1 METNQHEGPEEEIIH
16 QNGLSSSCSFLP
28 PPPPSENLP
37 SPTTSEAVEDVD
49 ERRLNRVAYEYLCR
63 CEEVRTW
70 LSECLKDDSIASIT
84 ELEENLRNGVLLARL
99 GHSFA
104 PQIVPEKGI
113 FDINQEKYKQNE
125 SIPVYRHSDNIMQW
139 RRAMESVRLPEIF
152 IPETADVFEGRNMKT
167 VFCLFALATL
177 LHRQRKAPPMRN
189 LAGKAKFSTT
199 ELGAAKENLKDSKLP
214 EFGDI
219 GNMLSDRKNDVTA
232 QAVAMEILREAV
244 NEMDS
249 KKVLEILKSAPA
261 AIDYVEETMGEQY
274 LDGLKEGAEPFT
286 KVYVQSVIN
295 SANTK
300 SAMDQLEA
308 LLLSVDVDN
317 SQIIHILDLL
327 QIEDVRQFATSLYID
342 LLRKSKDEQLSSG
355 DQVRDVIAH
364 ANALVEVR
372 IAVEHGSSG
381 DVLKALQNPHLNLED
396 VEKSNSTLYYN
407 RLKKEFEGVDDQKFL
422 VREQLA
428 EIVSDYSSISPER
441 RMILELNGALTRGDS
456 EGVEVILKRVSL
468 EFYVEE
474 NLEFYCKRLGKKKA
488 GNLEE
493 LKNELED
500 VNLEVEKAFKLAEQV
515 LKINKAKGSEEK
527 IQKALRGLKDLEADG
542 YRKELIQWYSKKLL
556 EVLETSE
563 NSKDG
568 WMEQDFSLG
577 TVYVST
583 TTPTERSKVA
593 QSPINPNYLNWAIIH
608 FHLIKENKDFDEYFK
623 KNESEVVKGQNALRK
638 FLEQK
643 RAAKEAELKKEQ
655 DEAAAKIQSRYKVY
669 RNKKD
674 LELLKTTTTPSLS
687 LVRKFV
693 NQLPRGEVDFTDDL
707 EVAESK
713 TEVSRLMASNRQLDK
728 NLEEMDENIG
738 LLIKNRLNL
747 QDVIAHRDKTAASAE
762 DFAAKTEVSNKKQ
775 REKSSVESLEQL
787 LYYLQTKPNYLANL
801 IEGLRENRTEMMTD
815 VVSPIFGFLSDNREQ
830 FLLVRLLCELLGRN
844 VAQLRQIEDFHSNY
858 FMQAT
863 ADTVKLSTFDNILS
877 DPCQS
882 IIDELTNYVD
892 EESRVKTFHL
902 DPVDLYQ
909 NLYGRSVESVEKAL
923 QDTTVSDILSSSI
936 SFLAKWSERFMD
948 AVFEN
953 YKLPKSCVYMTSY
966 LETALRHQFPAA
978 TAMQI
983 DQTVAMFAFKVFLS
997 HHLTS
1002 PRSLFRALGIQI
1014 TDDATHRLEAIIQFT
1029 ENAVANKGYANKLWF
1044 LSRLNANVH
1053 VIHRKFI
1060 EYINK
1065 NVRNVV
1071 LDEIYSMNEFTQFDP
1086 FRKPTLSLIDKHL
1099 QTVIECL
1106 RKHKNDISE
1115 GNEDQIVQLI
1125 ESIDDVAT
1133 SDCVVML
1140 QLHPSPNEMLPDG
1153 TQAHLFTRAKKQV
1166 VELLLEGVPG
1176 TDVEQL
1182 VEQKEVTPAMQSI
1195 QTNLKKDLAQL
1206 EDDGRTSKSDKYQS
1220 IVTDIANDIR
1230 LHERRQRER
1239 AEQKKS
1245 IAATRRKLMEQREE
1259 LNEKLAR
1266 YEEYLETCLQNL
1278 SRTSRRLSFRPN
1290 TKEAGKIQKERAS
1303 LDQIKT
1309 YKSSAEKL
1317 FKKGVIKE
1325 ILGYQTP
1332 KRISKLTVE
1341 ISSTEESGVF
1351 SMILTEGK
1359 QQIGDATLQFQD
1371 LLKSESL
1378 SEPIYTINKLVV
1390 LDVKKAI
1397 QYINKKFYNK

>member
-1 METNQHEGPEEEIIH
+1 METNHNHHPTPQ
-16 QNGLSSSCSFLP
+16 QNGT
-28 PPPPSENLP
+28 LP
-37 SPTTSEAVEDVD
+37 SPSSSETVEDVD

-99 GHSFA
+99 GNSFA
-104 PQIVPEKGI
+104 PQVVPEKGI

-125 SIPVYRHSDNIMQW
+125 SVPVYRHSDNIMQW

-177 LHRQRKAPPMRN
+177 LHRQRKAPPIRN
-189 LAGKAKFSTT
+189 LAGKAKFSIT

-214 EFGDI
+214 EFGDV
-219 GNMLSDRKNDVTA
+219 GNMLSDRKNDANA
-232 QAVAMEILREAV
+232 QALAMTALREAV
-244 NEMDS
+244 NEKDAQ
-249 KKVLEILKSAPA
+249 KVLEVLKSAPA
-261 AIDYVEETMGEQY
+261 SIDYVEESMAQHY
-274 LDGLKEGAEPFT
+274 LDGLSEREGDEEPFT
-286 KVYVQSVIN
+286 KVYVQSVVN

-300 SAMDQLEA
+300 SAMEQLEV
-308 LLLSVDVDN
+308 LLNDPSEEQN
-317 SQIIHILDLL
+317 STKIIHILDLL

-342 LLRKSKDEQLSSG
+342 LLRKAQKEHIPLTG
-355 DQVRDVIAH
+355 DDVRDVIAH
-364 ANALVEVR
+364 GNALVEVR
-372 IAVEHGSSG
+372 IAVEHGSSE
-381 DVLKALQNPHLNLED
+381 DVLKSLQNPHLNLEH
-396 VEKSNSTLYYN
+396 VEKSNAKLYYN
-407 RLKKEFEGVDDQKFL
+407 RLRKEFDGLDEQTFL
-422 VREQLA
+422 LREQLDSIVA
-428 EIVSDYSSISPER
+428 EYSSISPESR
-441 RMILELNGALTRGDS
+441 LILELNGAVQRGDS
-456 EGVEVILKRVSL
+456 EGVEVILKNVSL
-468 EFYVEE
+468 DFYIVE
-474 NLEFYCKRLGKKKA
+474 NLEYYVKRISTKKPQ
-488 GNLEE
+488 NVDE
-493 LKNELED
+493 LKKELKEVNE
-500 VNLEVEKAFKLAEQV
+500 EVEKAFQLAEKV
-515 LKINKAKGSEEK
+515 VRINKAKGSEQK
-527 IQKALRGLKDLEADG
+527 IRKELDTLKTMKTDG
-542 YRKELIQWYSKKLL
+542 YREELIHWYSKKIMEEL
-556 EVLETSE
+556 ESID
-563 NSKDG
+563 NSPDG
-568 WMEQDFSLG
+568 WLDQDFALG
-577 TVYVST
+577 TVYVFTGDSEDKKRSR
-583 TTPTERSKVA
+583 TPQEPT
-593 QSPINPNYLNWAIIH
+593 QSNYLRWTALH
-608 FHLIKENKDFDEYFK
+608 DFIKSENLNFDQYYKEK
-623 KNESEVVKGQNALRK
+623 EAEIVKGQSALRK
-638 FLEQK
+638 YLDKK
-643 RAAKEAELKKEQ
+643 RAVKEAELKKEQ
-655 DEAAAKIQSRYKVY
+655 DEAAMKIQSRYKVY

-674 LELLKTTTTPSLS
+674 LELLKTTTTPTLS

-693 NQLPRGEVDFTDDL
+693 NQLPRGEVDFSDDL

-747 QDVIAHRDKTAASAE
+747 QEVIAHRDKTAASAE
-762 DFAAKTEVSNKKQ
+762 DFAAKTEVSVQKQ
-775 REKSSVESLEQL
+775 REKSSLESLEQL

-801 IEGLRENRTEMMTD
+801 IENLRENRTEVMTD

-844 VAQLRQIEDFHSNY
+844 VAQLRLIEDFQSNY

-882 IIDELTNYVD
+882 IIEELTNFVD

-902 DPVDLYQ
+902 DPVNLYQ
-909 NLYGRSVESVEKAL
+909 NLYGRSVESAEKAL

-948 AVFEN
+948 AIFEN
-953 YKLPKSCVYMTSY
+953 FKLPKSCVYMTSY

-978 TAMQI
+978 TTMQI

-1002 PRSLFRALGIQI
+1002 PRSLFRALGKQI
-1014 TDDATHRLEAIIQFT
+1014 TDDATHRLEAIIHFT
-1029 ENAVANKGYANKLWF
+1029 ENAVANKGYANKMWF
-1044 LSRLNANVH
+1044 LSLLNQNVH
-1053 VIHRKFI
+1053 VIHKKFI

-1065 NVRNVV
+1065 NVRNVA
-1071 LDEIYSMNEFTQFDP
+1071 LDEVYSMNEFTQFDP
-1086 FRKPTLSLIDKHL
+1086 FHKPTLSLIDKHL

-1106 RKHKNDISE
+1106 RKHKKDISE
-1115 GNEDQIVQLI
+1115 GTEDQIAFLI
-1125 ESIDDVAT
+1125 ESINDVAT
-1133 SDCVVML
+1133 SDGVMML

-1182 VEQKEVTPAMQSI
+1182 LDQKKVSPELETI
-1195 QTNLKKDLAQL
+1195 QNELKKDLKQL
-1206 EDDGRTSKSDKYQS
+1206 EEDGRTSHSDKYQS

-1239 AEQKKS
+1239 QEQKKS

-1303 LDQIKT
+1303 LDQIKS

-1317 FKKGVIKE
+1317 FRKGIIKE
-1325 ILGYQTP
+1325 ISGYQTP
-1332 KRISKLTVE
+1332 KRISKLSVE
-1341 ISSTEESGVF
+1341 IASTEEGGVF
-1351 SMILTEGK
+1351 SVALFEGK
-1359 QQIGDATLQFQD
+1359 TPVGNATLLFQD
-1371 LLKSESL
+1371 LLKSDSL
-1378 SEPIYTINKLVV
+1378 HEPTYTLIELVV
-1390 LDVKKAI
+1390 LDVQKSI

>member
-1 METNQHEGPEEEIIH
+1 METNHTDHHHPPH
-16 QNGLSSSCSFLP
+16 QNGTT
-28 PPPPSENLP
+28 LP
-37 SPTTSEAVEDVD
+37 SPSPSDTVEDVD

-70 LSECLKDDSIASIT
+70 LSECLKDDAIASVT

-99 GHSFA
+99 GNSFA
-104 PQIVPEKGI
+104 PQVVPEKGI
-113 FDINQEKYKQNE
+113 FDILQEKYRQNDGV
-125 SIPVYRHSDNIMQW
+125 PVYRHSDNIMQW

-214 EFGDI
+214 EFGDV
-219 GNMLSDRKNDVTA
+219 GSMLSDRKNDANA
-232 QAVAMEILREAV
+232 QALAMTALKEAV
-244 NEMDS
+244 VEKNAE
-249 KKVLEILKSAPA
+249 KVLEVLKSAPA
-261 AIDYVEETMGEQY
+261 AIDYVEESMAEQY
-274 LDGLKEGAEPFT
+274 LNGLAEQDDEGAELT
-286 KVYVQSVIN
+286 KVYVQSVVN
-295 SANTK
+295 SVNTK
-300 SAMDQLEA
+300 SAMEQLET
-308 LLLSVDVDN
+308 LLN
-317 SQIIHILDLL
+317 SSDDSTNIIHILDLL
-327 QIEDVRQFATSLYID
+327 QIEDVRQFATHLYTS
-342 LLRKSKDEQLSSG
+342 LLRKSQKEHIQLTG

-364 ANALVEVR
+364 GNALVEVR
-372 IAVEHGSSG
+372 IAVEHGSSE
-381 DVLKALQNPHLNLED
+381 DVLKALQNPHLNLEH
-396 VEKSNSTLYYN
+396 VEKSNAKLYYN
-407 RLKKEFEGVDDQKFL
+407 RLRKEFDGLDEQEFL
-422 VREQLA
+422 LQERLSA
-428 EIVSDYSSISPER
+428 IIADYSSISPER
-441 RMILELNGALTRGDS
+441 RLILELNGALQRGDS
-456 EGVEVILKRVSL
+456 EGVEVILKSTSV
-468 EFYVEE
+468 EFFVEE
-474 NLEFYCKRLGKKKA
+474 NLEYYVRRMGAKKPQ
-488 GNLEE
+488 NLDE
-493 LKNELED
+493 LKKELED
-500 VNLEVEKAFKLAEQV
+500 VNEEVAMAFKLAEQV
-515 LKINKAKGSEEK
+515 IRINKAKGSEKEVK
-527 IQKALRGLKDLEADG
+527 KALEGLKSLGVEG
-542 YRKELIQWYSKKLL
+542 YREELIHWYSKKIL
-556 EVLETSE
+556 EALSETETGSDGWLEQE
-563 NSKDG
+563 FDLGKVYVNSKD
-568 WMEQDFSLG
+568 L
-577 TVYVST
+577 
-583 TTPTERSKVA
+583 ERSRTPQDPI
-593 QSPINPNYLNWAIIH
+593 QSKFLRWPVLQNHIH
-608 FHLIKENKDFDEYFK
+608 QENEHFDAYYKENEAQ
-623 KNESEVVKGQNALRK
+623 VVKGQSALRK
-638 FLEQK
+638 FLEKK
-643 RAAKEAELKKEQ
+643 RSVKEAELRKEQ
-655 DEAAAKIQSRYKVY
+655 DEAAAKIQSRYKTY
-669 RNKKD
+669 RNRKD

-693 NQLPRGEVDFTDDL
+693 NQLPRGEVDFSDDL

-762 DFAAKTEVSNKKQ
+762 DFAAKTEVSVKKQ

-801 IEGLRENRTEMMTD
+801 IESLRENRTEVMTD

-844 VAQLRQIEDFHSNY
+844 VAQLRLIEDFHSNH
-858 FMQAT
+858 FMNGT
-863 ADTVKLSTFDNILS
+863 ADIVKLSSFDNILS

-882 IIDELTNYVD
+882 IIEELTNFVD

-902 DPVDLYQ
+902 DPVKLYEDLYQ
-909 NLYGRSVESVEKAL
+909 KKIESAEKAL

-953 YKLPKSCVYMTSY
+953 FKLPKSCVYMTSY
-966 LETALRHQFPAA
+966 LETALRHHFPAA

-997 HHLTS
+997 HHLIS
-1002 PRSLFRALGIQI
+1002 PRSLFRALGKQL
-1014 TDDATHRLEAIIQFT
+1014 TDDATQRLEAIIHFA

-1044 LSRLNANVH
+1044 LSLLNANVH

-1060 EYINK
+1060 DYINK
-1065 NVRNVV
+1065 NVRNVA
-1071 LDEIYSMNEFTQFDP
+1071 LDDIYSMNEFTQFDP
-1086 FRKPTLSLIDKHL
+1086 FHKPTLSLIDKHL

-1106 RKHKNDISE
+1106 RKHKKDISE
-1115 GNEDQIVQLI
+1115 GAEDQIVTLI
-1125 ESIDDVAT
+1125 ESIDDVAA
-1133 SDCVVML
+1133 SDGVVML

-1176 TDVEQL
+1176 SDVEQL
-1182 VEQKEVTPAMQSI
+1182 LEQKQVPSELQTI
-1195 QTNLKKDLAQL
+1195 QTELKKDLEQL
-1206 EDDGRTSKSDKYQS
+1206 EEDGRTTHHDKYQS

-1317 FKKGVIKE
+1317 FKKGIIKE
-1325 ILGYQTP
+1325 IVGYQTP
-1332 KRISKLTVE
+1332 KRISKLNVE

-1351 SMILTEGK
+1351 NVALTEGK
-1359 QQIGDATLQFQD
+1359 TPVGDATLLFQD

-1378 SEPIYTINKLVV
+1378 SEPIYKLSGMVV
-1390 LDVKKAI
+1390 LDVQKSI